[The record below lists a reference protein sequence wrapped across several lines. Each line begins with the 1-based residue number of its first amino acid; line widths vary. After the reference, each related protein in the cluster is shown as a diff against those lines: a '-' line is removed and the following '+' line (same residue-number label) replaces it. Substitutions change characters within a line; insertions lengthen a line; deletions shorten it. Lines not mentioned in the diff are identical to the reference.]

1 MNAATNWFDERG
13 GDYALYRPE
22 YPPEL
27 GRYLAAIAPK
37 RRCAVDAGCGNGQL
51 TRLLSD
57 MFESVIG
64 IDPSADQIA
73 HATPA
78 PHVRYLC
85 APAEAMPVADGSA
98 DLVTAAQAA
107 HWFDLPAFYAE
118 AGRIAADGAILA
130 LISYGVLRIGG
141 AMQQRF
147 DPFYRD
153 EIGPWWPPE
162 RRLVDNGYRDIPFPF
177 PERKAPEMAIH
188 VMWTLAAFL
197 GYVATWSAVRRAR
210 EAGRVDILAGFAAD
224 ISRLWGDPRETRA
237 ISFPINMRIGTLK
250 A

>member
-1 MNAATNWFDERG
+1 MSAAANWFDRGG
-13 GDYALYRPE
+13 GDYARYRPE

-27 GRYLAAIAPK
+27 ARYLAGIAPGLA
-37 RRCAVDAGCGNGQL
+37 RAVDAGCGTGQL
-51 TRLLSD
+51 TRLLGAE
-57 MFESVIG
+57 FESVIG

-73 HATPA
+73 HAMPA

-118 AGRIAADGAILA
+118 ARRIAADDAILA
-130 LISYGVLRIGG
+130 LISYGVLRMDG
-141 AMQQRF
+141 APGQRF
-147 DPFYRD
+147 DRFYRD
-153 EIGPWWPPE
+153 EIRPWWPPE
-162 RRLVDNGYRDIPFPF
+162 RRLVDDGYREIPFPF
-177 PERKAPEMAIH
+177 PEREALQMAIRA
-188 VMWTLAAFL
+188 MWPLDTFL

-210 EAGRVDILAGFAAD
+210 EAGRTHILERFAAD
-224 ISRLWGDPRETRA
+224 ISRLWGDPGETRA
-237 ISFPINMRIGTLK
+237 ILFPIAMRIGTLK